1 MPTSLASLVAVCLSL
16 GMQLWMIHSSG
27 RYTPFFFYLFIYF
40 FDGWEVHLIISQK
53 VALYFMFNAMTMI
66 IIMISSIRCCIHDGI
81 SVSTNC
87 PC

>member
-1 MPTSLASLVAVCLSL
+1 MDDS
-16 GMQLWMIHSSG
+16 QLWKV
-27 RYTPFFFYLFIYF
+27 YTFLLLFIYF

-53 VALYFMFNAMTMI
+53 VALYFMFNAMMMMI
-66 IIMISSIRCCIHDGI
+66 IIMISTIRCCIHDGI